1 MANDRNKGPGQQHGN
16 DKAPGDHG
24 RAGGGKSQA
33 QSTDAGPSGSRQ
45 GHRSG
50 RDAAGDS

>member
-1 MANDRNKGPGQQHGN
+1 MANTENKGPGQQHN
-16 DKAPGDHG
+16 DKKAPGDHG

-33 QSTDAGPSGSRQ
+33 QSADSGPSGKRD

-50 RDAAGDS
+50 REAAGDS